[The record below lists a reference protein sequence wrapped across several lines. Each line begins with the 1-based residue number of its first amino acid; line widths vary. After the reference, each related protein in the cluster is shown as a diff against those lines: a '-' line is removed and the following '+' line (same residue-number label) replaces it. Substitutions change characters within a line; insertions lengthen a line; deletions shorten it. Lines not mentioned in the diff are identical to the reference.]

1 MPKLTEYVK
10 KFKVNDVDKD
20 KKNRLMSFRIDNE
33 KLLEKYKSIW
43 TNIEGLKNI
52 ELNAI
57 PMIANYQL
65 LNGAVA

>member
-1 MPKLTEYVK
+1 MSEYVK
-10 KFKVNDVDKD
+10 KFKANDVDKD

>member
-1 MPKLTEYVK
+1 MSEDIK
-10 KFKVNDVDKD
+10 KFKANDVDKD